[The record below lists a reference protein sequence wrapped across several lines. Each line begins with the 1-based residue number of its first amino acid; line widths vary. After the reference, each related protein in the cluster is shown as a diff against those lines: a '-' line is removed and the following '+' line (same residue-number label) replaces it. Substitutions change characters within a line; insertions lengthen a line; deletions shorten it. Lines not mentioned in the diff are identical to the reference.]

1 MLRLRASPEYRE
13 LQSTDIMC
21 DEKKQKSLVIS
32 QDHVDDGAVRISDV
46 AVPRLDVTHTSIRQ
60 QQEDARLATEA
71 EKTMTVRQAIRLYKW
86 AILYSMAM
94 SLAVVM
100 EG

>member
-1 MLRLRASPEYRE
+1 MDEGKRQRSSVVSYDRGEDDTVCDNDKAIRRLS
-13 LQSTDIMC
+13 
-21 DEKKQKSLVIS
+21 V
-32 QDHVDDGAVRISDV
+32 VRTNV
-46 AVPRLDVTHTSIRQ
+46 GQ
-60 QQEDARLATEA
+60 QQEQVRLATEA

-86 AILYSMAM
+86 AIIYSVAM

>member
-1 MLRLRASPEYRE
+1 MAE
-13 LQSTDIMC
+13 
-21 DEKKQKSLVIS
+21 EKRRRSSLVAHD
-32 QDHVDDGAVRISDV
+32 QYDDGTVRVNDEALRRLSAVRTNIG
-46 AVPRLDVTHTSIRQ
+46 Q
-60 QQEDARLATEA
+60 QQEDARLATNA

-86 AILYSMAM
+86 AIIYSMAM

>member
-1 MLRLRASPEYRE
+1 MSVEGKERRS
-13 LQSTDIMC
+13 S
-21 DEKKQKSLVIS
+21 V
-32 QDHVDDGAVRISDV
+32 
-46 AVPRLDVTHTSIRQ
+46 VPRDRVEDGTVRVNDDAIQRLSVVRTNVGR
-60 QQEDARLATEA
+60 QQEDARLATNA

-86 AILYSMAM
+86 AIIYSMAM

>member
-1 MLRLRASPEYRE
+1 MPRE
-13 LQSTDIMC
+13 
-21 DEKKQKSLVIS
+21 KQRGSLVVAH
-32 QDHVDDGAVRISDV
+32 DHVEDGTVHVNDDAIRRLSVVRADIG
-46 AVPRLDVTHTSIRQ
+46 Q
-60 QQEDARLATEA
+60 QQQDARLATEA

-86 AILYSMAM
+86 AIIYSMAM

>member
-1 MLRLRASPEYRE
+1 MDEGKRRQSSVILRE
-13 LQSTDIMC
+13 
-21 DEKKQKSLVIS
+21 
-32 QDHVDDGAVRISDV
+32 HVEDGMVRIKDD
-46 AVPRLDVTHTSIRQ
+46 AIRRLSVVRTNIEQ

-71 EKTMTVRQAIRLYKW
+71 EKAMTVRQALRLYKW
-86 AILYSMAM
+86 AIIYSMAM

>member
-1 MLRLRASPEYRE
+1 MMDEGKRRQLSVVSCNRDEDGTVRVNDEAIRRLS
-13 LQSTDIMC
+13 
-21 DEKKQKSLVIS
+21 V
-32 QDHVDDGAVRISDV
+32 VRTNIG
-46 AVPRLDVTHTSIRQ
+46 Q
-60 QQEDARLATEA
+60 QQEEAKLATEA

-86 AILYSMAM
+86 AIIYSMAM

>member
-1 MLRLRASPEYRE
+1 MSSEGKRTRPSVVSHDRVEDGTVRVNDDAMRRLS
-13 LQSTDIMC
+13 
-21 DEKKQKSLVIS
+21 V
-32 QDHVDDGAVRISDV
+32 VRTNI
-46 AVPRLDVTHTSIRQ
+46 AQ
-60 QQEDARLATEA
+60 QQEDARLATSA

-86 AILYSMAM
+86 AIIYSMAM

>member
-1 MLRLRASPEYRE
+1 MDEGKRRQSSVILRE
-13 LQSTDIMC
+13 
-21 DEKKQKSLVIS
+21 
-32 QDHVDDGAVRISDV
+32 HVEDGMVRIKDD
-46 AVPRLDVTHTSIRQ
+46 AIRRLSVVRTNMEQ

-71 EKTMTVRQAIRLYKW
+71 EKTMTVRQALRLYKW
-86 AILYSMAM
+86 AIIYSMAM